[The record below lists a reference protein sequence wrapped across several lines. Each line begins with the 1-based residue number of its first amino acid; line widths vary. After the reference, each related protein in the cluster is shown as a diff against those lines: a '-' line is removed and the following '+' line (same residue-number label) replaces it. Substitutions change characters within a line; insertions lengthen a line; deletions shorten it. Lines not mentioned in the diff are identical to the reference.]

1 MAYRILI
8 VDDEN
13 ELQNMVK
20 DILTQAGYETDA
32 ALSCAQAMDRF
43 QAGNPNAVLLD
54 INLPDGDGFSLFR
67 QFRES
72 RDVPILFLS
81 ARDEDADRLRGLG
94 LGADDYITK
103 PFLPQELLLRLR
115 SVLRRVYR
123 EAPDAARLGNAE
135 INWGKG
141 IVRRNG
147 VETALTA
154 KEFALLK
161 KLWDA
166 QSNIVTIDALCD
178 TLWDGPVVGYENTLM
193 VHIRRLRGKDRGGPL
208 PPQVPADGTGF
219 RLPAGAGGQR
229 HECEKYSERFRAGD
243 CLSSPYRSGHP
254 GRDFGLHFLQHQRP
268 GWECIYPGD
277 LRRPHLGRDGVFLL
291 WGGPFG

>member
-1 MAYRILI
+1 M
-8 VDDEN
+8 
-13 ELQNMVK
+13 
-20 DILTQAGYETDA
+20 
-32 ALSCAQAMDRF
+32 
-43 QAGNPNAVLLD
+43 
-54 INLPDGDGFSLFR
+54 
-67 QFRES
+67 
-72 RDVPILFLS
+72 PILFLS

-178 TLWDGPVVGYENTLM
+178 TLWEGPQVGYENTLM
-193 VHIRRLRGKDRGGPL
+193 VHIRRLREKIEADPSHPKHLLTVRGLGY
-208 PPQVPADGTGF
+208 
-219 RLPAGAGGQR
+219 RLVREAAP
-229 HECEKYSERFRAGD
+229 
-243 CLSSPYRSGHP
+243 
-254 GRDFGLHFLQHQRP
+254 
-268 GWECIYPGD
+268 
-277 LRRPHLGRDGVFLL
+277 
-291 WGGPFG
+291 

>member
-43 QAGNPNAVLLD
+43 QAGNPDAVLLD

-67 QFRES
+67 QFRKS

-81 ARDEDADRLRGLG
+81 ARDEDADR
-94 LGADDYITK
+94 
-103 PFLPQELLLRLR
+103 
-115 SVLRRVYR
+115 VYR
-123 EAPDAARLGNAE
+123 EVPDPARLGDAE
-135 INWGKG
+135 IDWGKG

-147 VETALTA
+147 GETALTA

-193 VHIRRLRGKDRGGPL
+193 VHIRRLREKIEADPSHPKYLLTVRGLGY
-208 PPQVPADGTGF
+208 
-219 RLPAGAGGQR
+219 RLVREAAP
-229 HECEKYSERFRAGD
+229 
-243 CLSSPYRSGHP
+243 
-254 GRDFGLHFLQHQRP
+254 
-268 GWECIYPGD
+268 
-277 LRRPHLGRDGVFLL
+277 
-291 WGGPFG
+291 

>member
-43 QAGNPNAVLLD
+43 QAGNPDAVLLD

-67 QFRES
+67 QFRKS

-123 EAPDAARLGNAE
+123 EAPDAARLGDAE
-135 INWGKG
+135 IDWGKG

-147 VETALTA
+147 GETTPHRQGVHLAEEAL
-154 KEFALLK
+154 
-161 KLWDA
+161 
-166 QSNIVTIDALCD
+166 
-178 TLWDGPVVGYENTLM
+178 
-193 VHIRRLRGKDRGGPL
+193 GGP
-208 PPQVPADGTGF
+208 
-219 RLPAGAGGQR
+219 GQHR
-229 HECEKYSERFRAGD
+229 YHRRIVRYS
-243 CLSSPYRSGHP
+243 
-254 GRDFGLHFLQHQRP
+254 
-268 GWECIYPGD
+268 
-277 LRRPHLGRDGVFLL
+277 LGRARGWL
-291 WGGPFG
+291 